1 VLGRL
6 QDWDDD
12 SARRIRESM
21 AIVVIDVLC
30 IVGVNVEVV
39 LGIASEEV
47 LDTVVNVDHVP
58 VELVMIRFVSVKI
71 EIWGS
76 FD

>member
-1 VLGRL
+1 
-6 QDWDDD
+6 
-12 SARRIRESM
+12 M
-21 AIVVIDVLC
+21 VIDVLD
-30 IVGVNVEVV
+30 IAGVNVEVV
-39 LGIASEEV
+39 LGIAAVEV

-58 VELVMIRFVSVKI
+58 AELKMIRFVSVTI